1 MDAVQEIIRDE
12 KIEKISEALEQMM
25 LDAMLATLL
34 KIRDENSMDE
44 IIEQE
49 MRDQGSGR
57 L

>member
-12 KIEKISEALEQMM
+12 KIEKISETLEQMM